1 MYLLVKDHKERKE
14 GALPATRP
22 VVSGTSGMG
31 LSMSNILSD
40 MVENIANMRPDPIE
54 VISTEDMLSRIDQ
67 YNENIA
73 NTIQDDVV
81 LIGCDAVQLFP
92 SLRAE
97 ESGRAVREAT
107 MNIIKRTKFTIEGL
121 DYKEIAKYI
130 RMNLT
135 DQEISVRRLSRV
147 VPVRKYNRGR
157 MPGMTGDEA
166 LKKVEEHEERFLHP
180 NIELT
185 KDEEINMFA
194 TALEIAVKFMF
205 KHHVYSFGGK
215 TYCQT
220 DSGPIGL
227 RITMAVARLVMGE
240 WGEKM
245 KAILTDA
252 DIKIFL
258 SGLFVDDCRY
268 LTSSLPDGV
277 RMKRNLSSEKSGKV
291 KIVFKIKIR
300 EPLKNFAML

>member
-1 MYLLVKDHKERKE
+1 
-14 GALPATRP
+14 
-22 VVSGTSGMG
+22 
-31 LSMSNILSD
+31 
-40 MVENIANMRPDPIE
+40 
-54 VISTEDMLSRIDQ
+54 
-67 YNENIA
+67 
-73 NTIQDDVV
+73 
-81 LIGCDAVQLFP
+81 
-92 SLRAE
+92 
-97 ESGRAVREAT
+97 
-107 MNIIKRTKFTIEGL
+107 
-121 DYKEIAKYI
+121 
-130 RMNLT
+130 
-135 DQEISVRRLSRV
+135 
-147 VPVRKYNRGR
+147 
-157 MPGMTGDEA
+157 MTGDEA

-277 RMKRNLSSEKSGKV
+277 RWSQEESDRARGSQVESEGVSWIQVESGGSGGSGGA
-291 KIVFKIKIR
+291 R
-300 EPLKNFAML
+300 